1 MATSKMYLNGVLS
14 AWSKRV
20 NWDTDDIRVM
30 LVTSAYTPNQDAHDF
45 VDDVKAF
52 EVSGTGYTAGGIA
65 LANTTITKDDAN
77 NVIVLDADDATW
89 PSSTITARY
98 AIVYNNTGASDAA
111 RPLLSYLDL
120 LSDQASNSGNFTVTW
135 DATGI
140 MRHST
145 PA

>member
-1 MATSKMYLNGVLS
+1 MATAKMYLS
-14 AWSKRV
+14 AVRATWEGKI
-20 NWDTDDIRVM
+20 NWATNDIRVM
-30 LVTSAYTPNQDAHDF
+30 LVSSAYTPNQDAHDYL
-45 VDDVKAF
+45 DDVKAF
-52 EVSGTGYTAGGIA
+52 EVSGTGYTAGGVA
-65 LANTTITKDDAN
+65 LANKTVTKDDAN

-89 PSSTITARY
+89 ANSTITARY
-98 AIVYNNTGASDAA
+98 AVIYNNTGASDAA
-111 RPLLSYLDL
+111 KPLVTYLDL